1 MSAENITTDI
11 QEYVT
16 FRIGGML
23 MGIDILQVQEI
34 NQYLDITAVP
44 HSPEQVMGV
53 INLRGEVVTVLDLA
67 LILGM
72 SASSIEPTSR
82 NLIVNA
88 EDENIGVLVDS
99 LADVVSANDGDVEQS
114 PANVSNIDGRY
125 IKGIYKLDNDLLILL
140 NPDEI
145 LSVVTEHA

>member
-1 MSAENITTDI
+1 MSAENSTTDS

-44 HSPEQVMGV
+44 HSPEQVLGV

-72 SASSIEPTSR
+72 PASSIEPTSR

-88 EDENIGVLVDS
+88 ADEKIGVLVDG
-99 LADVVSANDGDVEQS
+99 LADVVYADDEDIEQA
-114 PANVSNIDGRY
+114 PANVSNIDGHY

-145 LSVVTEHA
+145 LSVVAEPA